1 MSILLSI
8 LISLLPTLLKLLLD
22 LIGRKGRVSGRQ
34 LEQLNRVTW
43 YADQIAAAAPKVGA
57 MNGGLPP
64 EEERQKAEKAKKASH
79 STKRERAIRSLFR
92 LLLFVPFFSGGSAF
106 ADDNLSLRVKV
117 ALELARPLPPT
128 PVESAAAPSS
138 YDDALRTSAQ
148 TGKPLILWIG
158 GNICNRCVDDSANEF
173 VHHFVP
179 DGWNGQK
186 GPATMVYVP
195 HDGSHYRAAT
205 VTRWTVGSRD
215 WGHVPS
221 ARRVSAAWRAQARR
235 GDLTPLVLLD
245 FGDGGK
251 WGMPE
256 STFWANYRGGYGSAR
271 GVMVPAPGPVPVFLP
286 TPTLPRTPGRAL
298 FRAARGGGC

>member
-1 MSILLSI
+1 MSIVLTI

-43 YADQIAAAAPKVGA
+43 YADQIATAAPKVGA
-57 MNGGLPP
+57 MKGGTPP
-64 EEERQKAEKAKKASH
+64 EEERQKAAKAKATVSA
-79 STKRERAIRSLFR
+79 KRKRAARVLFR
-92 LLLFVPFFSGGSAF
+92 LLVFVPFFSAGSAF
-106 ADDNLSLRVKV
+106 ADDNLALRVKV

-128 PVESAAAPSS
+128 PVASAAVPSS

-148 TGKPLILWIG
+148 TGKPLIIWVG
-158 GNICNRCVDDSANEF
+158 GNFCNRCVDDSANEF
-173 VHHFVP
+173 VHHFAP

-186 GPATMVYVP
+186 GPSTMVYVP

-235 GDLTPLVLLD
+235 GNLTPLVMLD

-256 STFWANYRGGYGSAR
+256 STFWANYGGRGMA
-271 GVMVPAPGPVPVFLP
+271 PASGPVPAFLP
-286 TPTLPRTPGRAL
+286 TPTFPTPGRAL